1 MRRRAIRARA
11 LAGATWTASA
21 IGLPPAN
28 HDHRPMP
35 RSSIHLYGP
44 VRASMDAGSFSS
56 VIVDPAASAIGP
68 EDSLGPGSPA
78 LADVLERA
86 RCAFAEERYVSI
98 WRSGVMVGVTCV
110 NNPRGSGVLVSS
122 LAPGSAAAAAGLLVG
137 DTIIGVEGKPIDNH
151 QARSRRM
158 ISALSR
164 DDLGA

>member
-86 RCAFAEERYVSI
+86 R
-98 WRSGVMVGVTCV
+98 
-110 NNPRGSGVLVSS
+110 
-122 LAPGSAAAAAGLLVG
+122 
-137 DTIIGVEGKPIDNH
+137 D
-151 QARSRRM
+151 
-158 ISALSR
+158 ALSR
-164 DDLGA
+164 RSGTCRYGDPV